1 MRISPAILLFFLLVS
16 ISPVHAAV
24 VEEFDADGNGLIE
37 PGSEITALLKST
49 VTVPYAAIDTN
60 RDGKVDRQE
69 SEALDRKLDEDISF
83 RLEEYRELLGDSAGM
98 PIADV
103 NRFIGGLPPSPAP
116 SPAAAGAS
124 RLLVRRDYENIGVMG
139 QSKDPS
145 TVKGAWAAYTKDY
158 ENRNDIWQLR
168 GSAMYL
174 LRSETG
180 FAPSGDN
187 GGVTAYSFVPGVS
200 FDRVSNSNENYT
212 DVNSLTF
219 RLGSEVEYMGGGFS
233 DAQYF
238 RLNLAYASDFDLES
252 GVLALEAQWEP
263 VDTDIGMGVARSVF
277 GGLFDLRWRP
287 ILHAEGGRVI
297 ERGDKYWLV
306 EDESFFRAGPKLHA
320 DLWPL
325 FLERVRIGFDW
336 QYLHGFSG
344 YPGHVRLFEG
354 DISYALNEKGN
365 YAIGLSYRKGRL
377 PLTFEKVDD
386 LTLGLSVKY

>member
-49 VTVPYAAIDTN
+49 ITVPYAGIDTN

-69 SEALDRKLDEDISF
+69 SEALDRKLDEEISF
-83 RLEEYRELLGDSAGM
+83 RLGEYMDLLGGASGM

-103 NRFIGGLPPSPAP
+103 NRFIGGLPTSAP
-116 SPAAAGAS
+116 PEAS
-124 RLLVRRDYENIGVMG
+124 GNGRLLVRRDYENIGVMG

-145 TVKGAWAAYTKDY
+145 TVKGAWAAFTKDY
-158 ENRNDIWQLR
+158 ENRNDIWQIR
-168 GSAMYL
+168 GTAMYL

-180 FAPSGDN
+180 LAPSGDK
-187 GGVTAYSFVPGVS
+187 GGVTAYSFVPGIS
-200 FDRVSNSNENYT
+200 FDRVSNSNERYT

-219 RLGSEVEYMGGGFS
+219 RLGSEVEYMGGGFF
-233 DAQYF
+233 DAQYW
-238 RLNLAYASDFDLES
+238 RLNFAYATDFDLES
-252 GVLALEAQWEP
+252 GVVALEAQWEP
-263 VDTDIGMGVARSVF
+263 VDTDIGMGVARSVP
-277 GGLFDLRWRP
+277 GGLFDFRWRP

-297 ERGDKYWLV
+297 DRGDKYWLV
-306 EDESFFRAGPKLHA
+306 EDESFFRAGPKLHL

-344 YPGHVRLFEG
+344 YPVHVRLFEG
-354 DISYALNEKGN
+354 DISYALNDKGN
-365 YAIGLSYRKGRL
+365 YAVGLSYRKGRL

>member
-1 MRISPAILLFFLLVS
+1 MRMSPAFLLFFLFAGVA
-16 ISPVHAAV
+16 PVFAGGV
-24 VEEFDADGNGLIE
+24 DDFDANGNGLIE

-69 SEALDRKLDEDISF
+69 SEALDRKLDEEISF
-83 RLEEYRELLGDSAGM
+83 RLEEYRELLGGTSGM

-103 NRFIGGLPPSPAP
+103 NRFIGGIPPSS
-116 SPAAAGAS
+116 SPEAS
-124 RLLVRRDYENIGVMG
+124 GNGRLLVRRDYENIGVMG
-139 QSKDPS
+139 QSKDPA
-145 TVKGAWAAYTKDY
+145 TVKGALVAYTRDY
-158 ENRNDIWQLR
+158 ENRNDIWQIR

-174 LRSETG
+174 LRSATG

-200 FDRVSNSNENYT
+200 FDRVSNSNEHYA

-219 RLGSEVEYMGGGFS
+219 RLGSEVEYMGGGFF

-238 RLNLAYASDFDLES
+238 RLNFACASDFDLDS

-263 VDTDIGMGVARSVF
+263 VDTDIGMGVGRSAF
-277 GGLFDLRWRP
+277 GGLFDFRWRP
-287 ILHAEGGRVI
+287 ILHAEGGRVV

-306 EDESFFRAGPKLHA
+306 GNESFFRAGAKLHA

-325 FLERVRIGFDW
+325 FPERVRIGFDW
-336 QYLHGFSG
+336 QYLYGFSG
-344 YPGHVRLFEG
+344 YPGHVRLFES

-377 PLTFEKVDD
+377 PLTFENVDD

>member
-1 MRISPAILLFFLLVS
+1 MRMSPVFLLFCLSFCAF
-16 ISPVHAAV
+16 PVYAGS
-24 VEEFDADGNGLIE
+24 VEEFDANGNGLIE
-37 PGSEITALLKST
+37 QGSEITALLKST
-49 VTVPYAAIDTN
+49 ITVPYAGLDTN
-60 RDGKVDRQE
+60 RDGKVDCQE
-69 SEALDRKLDEDISF
+69 SEALDRKLDEEISF
-83 RLEEYRELLGDSAGM
+83 RLEEYRELIGDAAGM

-103 NRFIGGLPPSPAP
+103 RRFIGGLPASSP
-116 SPAAAGAS
+116 PAVSDNG
-124 RLLVRRDYENIGVMG
+124 RLLVRRDYENIGVMD
-139 QSKDPS
+139 QSKDPA
-145 TVKGAWAAYTKDY
+145 TVKGAWVAYTKDY
-158 ENRNDIWQLR
+158 ENRNDIWQIR

-180 FAPSGDN
+180 LAPSEEK

-200 FDRVSNSNENYT
+200 FDRVSNSNASCM

-219 RLGSEVEYMGGGFS
+219 RLGSELEYMGGGFF
-233 DAQYF
+233 DAQYL

-263 VDTDIGMGVARSVF
+263 VDTGIGMGVGRSLP
-277 GGLFDLRWRP
+277 GGLFDFRWRP

-306 EDESFFRAGPKLHA
+306 GDEGFFRAGPKLHL

-354 DISYALNEKGN
+354 DVSYALNEKGN
-365 YAIGLSYRKGRL
+365 YAIGFAYRKGRL
-377 PLTFEKVDD
+377 PLTFEQVDE